1 MPSTGNNCLLHSIS
15 YNGDPRGSDKSD
27 AYMRELREAIA
38 ATAIAYRDYDF
49 NGKTLEGWVW
59 VTAGMDLDSWA
70 ADFVASDTMSDQ
82 IVLRIWPFF
91 RGEAVWVWQPSRAG
105 GYEHH
110 GVYRFGAPTGKQA
123 RHVLYRPA
131 QLHYNALQVIRP
143 AALERPVVS
152 ITSTARP
159 RWVQQRS
166 HRAAEQQPPPL
177 TLANYNEA
185 RALRPACFAKL
196 QPSIFLE
203 TSHSS
208 LPLLRVQDTSAAKS
222 TVVEKTASVE
232 KTAVMASVPHRRWS
246 NMCSSAS
253 LPTLNDRSS
262 GGTCLSP
269 DLTYGTPQKM

>member
-15 YNGDPRGSDKSD
+15 YNGDPRGSDKSES
-27 AYMRELREAIA
+27 YMRELREAIA

-59 VTAGMDLDSWA
+59 ATAGMDLDSWA
-70 ADFVASDTMSDQ
+70 ADFVANDTMSDQ
-82 IVLRIWPFF
+82 LVLRIWPLF

-152 ITSTARP
+152 ITPNARP

-166 HRAAEQQPPPL
+166 HRAAEQQKPPPL
-177 TLANYNEA
+177 TVANCDEA
-185 RALRPACFAKL
+185 RVLCPCVRPTSYLAKL
-196 QPSIFLE
+196 QPSVSLDI
-203 TSHSS
+203 SS
-208 LPLLRVQDTSAAKS
+208 LPLLRVQDTPAAKS
-222 TVVEKTASVE
+222 AVVEE
-232 KTAVMASVPHRRWS
+232 TAVTASVPHRSSWS
-246 NMCSSAS
+246 NM
-253 LPTLNDRSS
+253 
-262 GGTCLSP
+262 
-269 DLTYGTPQKM
+269 